1 MIPALAFGLVL
12 LLAGPAAAHKASDSY
27 LRLTVDAA
35 GLAGQ
40 WDIALR
46 DLERAVGLDADR
58 DGTVTWGELKQR
70 QAAIAD

>member
-1 MIPALAFGLVL
+1 MIPALAVALAI

-27 LRLTVDAA
+27 LRLNVDAA

-58 DGTVTWGELKQR
+58 DARVKLKQR